1 MTARSVMFA
10 NASFSA
16 ASAVFILAA
25 RNTLTPLFALD
36 SPVLLIG
43 LAAAL
48 VLYAGALVI
57 EARREPPDRR
67 ALLTAAILDAGWVLG
82 SAVVLVLAWT
92 ELAPL
97 ARVLIIVAAVIV
109 ELFATLQFRA
119 ARSIAVGVD
128 R

>member
-25 RNTLTPLFALD
+25 RNTLSPLFALD
-36 SPVLLIG
+36 SPALLTG

-48 VLYAGALVI
+48 LLYAGALVI

-92 ELAPL
+92 ELVPM